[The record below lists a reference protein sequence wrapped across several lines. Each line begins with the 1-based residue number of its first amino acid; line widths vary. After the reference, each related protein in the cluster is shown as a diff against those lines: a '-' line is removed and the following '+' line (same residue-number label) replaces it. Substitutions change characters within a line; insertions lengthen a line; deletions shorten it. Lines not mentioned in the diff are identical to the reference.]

1 MSLSDINNNSNIKNN
16 LNDLDDELIINY
28 LKEKMEIYNVN
39 KSIILLPKNIL
50 YDNDDNKNIEHQKF
64 KIIDIDTNLDNKL
77 IINVNNDPSN
87 NNLQNKSIS
96 DYINA
101 IDNVEDLINCYL
113 ENLVS
118 LITKGDICN
127 KIKSDINGKNIIS
140 NINHNFKTR
149 LNGLALGIQILDD
162 SLKSKYHNEII
173 NNLFES
179 CIELTK
185 YVNDII
191 DYYMLVNN
199 KVKFENKS
207 CNISMNIARTIN
219 NYEAT
224 IKENNIKINEK
235 INIDN
240 TLFTDITRLN
250 QVLDNLIYNSIKFT
264 NNKIDINVWNDGDIY
279 FFNIKDDGD
288 GITLEDKKHIF
299 KPFYQ
304 CEKDIDVID
313 GLGLGL
319 TLSKMIIEKLGGGI
333 ELISCD
339 DEFNILFTIKSNY
352 KLSEET
358 QTNKLTSN
366 SLHNINSSYNTY
378 YNNNNN
384 SVDNRINSSLVLG
397 ADVPLVNDKKI
408 LIIEDNII
416 NSNLLKLMIEKSF
429 KGNINVINNS
439 IKALDEIKNN
449 NYYDIIFLD
458 IRMPKVSGYDI
469 LKEINKQNPKLI
481 HNVYIITALLSEEI
495 NDKLNSYKLAGI
507 ISKPIQMEKLKDI
520 LKLKKLHSS

>member
-1 MSLSDINNNSNIKNN
+1 MSLGDIKDNSDTKKNLTN
-16 LNDLDDELIINY
+16 LDDELIINY

-50 YDNDDNKNIEHQKF
+50 YNDDNKNIEYQQF
-64 KIIDIDTNLDNKL
+64 KIIDIDTNLNGKL
-77 IINVNNDPSN
+77 IINVNNSSS

-118 LITKGDICN
+118 LITKGNVCN

-199 KVKFENKS
+199 KIKFENRN
-207 CNISMNIARTIN
+207 CNISTNIDKTIN

-224 IKENNIKINEK
+224 IKENNIKMNVN
-235 INIDN
+235 ININD

-250 QVLDNLIYNSIKFT
+250 QVLDNLIYNSIKFA
-264 NNKIDINVWNDGDIY
+264 NNKIDINVWNDNETY
-279 FFNIKDDGD
+279 FFNIKDDGN
-288 GITLEDKKHIF
+288 GISSEDKKNIF

-304 CEKDIDVID
+304 CKKDIDVID

-319 TLSKMIIEKLGGGI
+319 TLSKMIIEKLGGEI

-352 KLSEET
+352 KPSEEK

-366 SLHNINSSYNTY
+366 SLHNINCSSYNFY
-378 YNNNNN
+378 HHNNNNN
-384 SVDNRINSSLVLG
+384 FIDNDINSSFII
-397 ADVPLVNDKKI
+397 NDKNI
-408 LIIEDNII
+408 LIIEDNIV

-429 KGNINVINNS
+429 NGNVQVINNS
-439 IKALDEIKNN
+439 TKALEKIKRNDS
-449 NYYDIIFLD
+449 YYDIIFLD
-458 IRMPKVSGYDI
+458 IRMPKISGYDI

-481 HNVYIITALLSEEI
+481 NNVYIITALLTEEI
-495 NDKLNSYKLAGI
+495 YDKLDNYKLAGI
-507 ISKPIQMEKLKDI
+507 ISKPIQMENLKNI
-520 LKLKKLHSS
+520 LKLKNLHSS